1 MIAKPRQTKINGR
14 NLFKSRIFVTKKKA
28 IIKATNANAS
38 FMYPAEYNIL
48 YFIDTIINYPY
59 TIYMGKSSRTKL
71 TRRATKRRQK
81 LTHRKRGQKKSST
94 KRIRSTRRMWGGAA
108 YSMKEANLIVEEF
121 AYLLKLYNNILQLT
135 ADELAEYT
143 IDKSADAAVKEF
155 GTAVKEFGTAAMAD
169 TESKGPQK
177 NSVAMKN
184 VSVATQKIFSPLDNI
199 ISKLEKITCKSAFGR
214 CGITAQAGDTHSKR
228 DLYELINKLANSMYK
243 TATEEVKPKGGYI
256 GLKQIKPLLAA
267 FYNHFITIDRLTMK
281 TKDGKNTSRIE
292 NIRIQS
298 KNKTDYYEEEAKK
311 EDKAKEEEAKEEDK
325 AKEEEEEAT
334 GDRGTFNLA
343 TGSYN
348 EPNTQQKDTFLFV

>member
-1 MIAKPRQTKINGR
+1 
-14 NLFKSRIFVTKKKA
+14 
-28 IIKATNANAS
+28 
-38 FMYPAEYNIL
+38 
-48 YFIDTIINYPY
+48 
-59 TIYMGKSSRTKL
+59 MGKSRRTKL
-71 TRRATKRRQK
+71 TRRATKRSQK
-81 LTHRKRGQKKSST
+81 LTQRKRGQKKNST
-94 KRIRSTRRMWGGAA
+94 KRIRSTRRMRGGAA
-108 YSMKEANLIVEEF
+108 YSMENANLIVKEF
-121 AYLLKLYNNILQLT
+121 EDLLKLYDNILQLT
-135 ADELAEYT
+135 ANQLAEYP
-143 IDKSADAAVKEF
+143 IDESADAAVKEF
-155 GTAVKEFGTAAMAD
+155 GTAVKEFGTAAQAEHDD
-169 TESKGPQK
+169 TEKYGQQT

-311 EDKAKEEEAKEEDK
+311 EEEEDPEDSLFPLPL
-325 AKEEEEEAT
+325 EEE
-334 GDRGTFNLA
+334 RGTFNLG
-343 TGSYN
+343 TRKYN
-348 EPNTQQKDTFLFV
+348 E

>member
-1 MIAKPRQTKINGR
+1 
-14 NLFKSRIFVTKKKA
+14 
-28 IIKATNANAS
+28 
-38 FMYPAEYNIL
+38 
-48 YFIDTIINYPY
+48 
-59 TIYMGKSSRTKL
+59 MGKSRRTKL
-71 TRRATKRRQK
+71 TRRATKRSQK
-81 LTHRKRGQKKSST
+81 LTQRKRGQKKNST
-94 KRIRSTRRMWGGAA
+94 KRIRSTRRMRGGAA
-108 YSMKEANLIVEEF
+108 YSMENANLIVKEF
-121 AYLLKLYNNILQLT
+121 AYLLKLYDNILQLT
-135 ADELAEYT
+135 ADDLAVYP
-143 IDKSADAAVKEF
+143 IDESVNADAAVKEF
-155 GTAVKEFGTAAMAD
+155 GTAVKEFGTAAQAEHVD
-169 TESKGPQK
+169 TKKYGQQT

-325 AKEEEEEAT
+325 AKEEEEEEEEEE
-334 GDRGTFNLA
+334 GRGTFNRE
-343 TGSYN
+343 TGEYN
-348 EPNTQQKDTFLFV
+348 E